1 MGTKLR
7 MPAYEMDHHLGPLKA
22 PVTLVEYGDFE
33 CPYCGVVESV
43 ILQLIK
49 EYRSDIC
56 FVYRHFPLS
65 GIHPDAE
72 IAALASEAAG
82 KQDQFWEMHHK
93 LFENQENISKDNIFN
108 FARDLNLDM
117 EQFEYDLQ
125 SYDIMEKVQND
136 VRSAKES
143 GVESTPTFFING
155 IRFEESSS
163 YWPLR
168 EAIEGHL
175 RGADS
180 AYI

>member
-1 MGTKLR
+1 MGTTLKL
-7 MPAYEMDHHLGPLKA
+7 PANEMDHHLGPITA

-33 CPYCGVVESV
+33 CPYCGVAESV
-43 ILQLIK
+43 VKQLIK

-82 KQDQFWEMHHK
+82 KQDRFWDMHHQ
-93 LFENQENISKDNIFN
+93 LFENQEKISKDTILNL
-108 FARDLNLDM
+108 AHLLNLDM
-117 EQFEYDLQ
+117 EQYVYDLK
-125 SYDIMEKVQND
+125 SYEFMEKVQND
-136 VRSAKES
+136 IRSGRES

-155 IRFEESSS
+155 NKFEGSTS

-168 EAIEGHL
+168 EAIEGYL
-175 RGADS
+175 SGADS